1 MAYTVT
7 NLPPLVASG
16 TSAGAFTNAIGSLD
30 DAESIMLFMT
40 SSGNFASTG
49 SAGLLLQ
56 VSQFDPAITA
66 PVGVTQS
73 TIWHTMSTTLFPIAT
88 SSGAAHV
95 INAAGFRGI
104 RLAGLTSAINGEL
117 VARVTK
123 MIVAD

>member
-16 TSAGAFTNAIGSLD
+16 TSAGSFTNAIGKLD
-30 DAESIMLFMT
+30 DAETIMLFMT

-56 VSQFDPAITA
+56 VSQFDPDFPL

-88 SSGAAHV
+88 SSGSAHV
-95 INAAGFRGI
+95 ISAGGFRGL
-104 RLAGLTSAINGEL
+104 RLAGLTSAISGEL
-117 VARVTK
+117 IARVTK
-123 MIVAD
+123 KIVAD